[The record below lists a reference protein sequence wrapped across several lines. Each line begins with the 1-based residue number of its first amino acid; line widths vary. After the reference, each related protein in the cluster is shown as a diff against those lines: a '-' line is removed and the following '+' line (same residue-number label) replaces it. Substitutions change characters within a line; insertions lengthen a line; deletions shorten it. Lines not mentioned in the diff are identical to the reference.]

1 MTQIFQNDFDV
12 SLTSLVN
19 NGIYEKIE
27 RDLTTSTEF
36 KGYFDIMWTPE
47 MLHSN
52 TPLNIDHALPAFIA
66 LGLGLIPATVIFLL
80 EITFFKKMIPNK
92 VIGSVPRPGSRQ
104 APTLNDPKV
113 VDLESPGR
121 APEQRQ
127 GLSGVD
133 ELEDL
138 VQEDPLPKAM
148 ATTKKSEVKETP

>member
-1 MTQIFQNDFDV
+1 MYV
-12 SLTSLVN
+12 SLSTIVN
-19 NGIYEKIE
+19 NGIYEKIK
-27 RDLTTSTEF
+27 RDIITSKEFRGHFYGFIWSPEILT
-36 KGYFDIMWTPE
+36 
-47 MLHSN
+47 SN
-52 TPLNIDHALPAFIA
+52 KPLNIDHALPAFVA
-66 LGLGLIPATVIFLL
+66 LGLGLIPATLIFLL
-80 EITFFKKMIPNK
+80 EIIFHKMMTPNK

-138 VQEDPLPKAM
+138 EDLVQEDPLPKAM